1 VSGSGKAD
9 PNLFAR
15 AATLLSGNAPG
26 DADDS
31 DARSVLRELDY
42 TASGV
47 LAPGEAMGRMAANR
61 VQLLNVASRFAR
73 VFQLT
78 APEAPGLVCFGAE
91 FDPVIADSLHQGS
104 PMVGASGIGLSLQQ
118 AFQGCIGEGVEYL
131 SQLQTGTD
139 VLLAPG
145 IDDRSTGLGPL
156 ASGFVADLSK
166 RRAPP
171 DAGLSSYRATR
182 LIDGSGVLLPAD
194 ICLRRPPAQR
204 ELPPPFPLSIGS
216 AAGSSWE
223 AAVLHGLLELI
234 ERDAASLWWRGGR
247 RGRSIPPGGEA
258 DVTSKLLLWQLRH
271 TEAPSRRTWLLDI
284 TTDAGVPCVAAV
296 SCGADGFGLAFG
308 LAARPKLAAAAH
320 SAILEMCQIELA
332 LAVVVAKQRERGDAG
347 LNEADRVHLR
357 RSTTINADRCA
368 LLQPV
373 SEPTTYLDIA
383 TDGSGATSGLIV
395 RRLEQLGIETFCLD
409 LTRPHLAVP
418 VARLIAP
425 GLQLEPSGIVTA
437 RLADAIAQTGGGT
450 TYTGGVALM

>member
-1 VSGSGKAD
+1 VSGTGKAE

-15 AATLLSGNAPG
+15 AAALLSGNAPG
-26 DADDS
+26 DADDGEAS
-31 DARSVLRELDY
+31 SVLRELDY
-42 TASGV
+42 AASG
-47 LAPGEAMGRMAANR
+47 LSAQGEEIGHVAANR
-61 VQLLNVASRFAR
+61 VDLLNVASRFAR
-73 VFQLT
+73 VFQLAT
-78 APEAPGLVCFGAE
+78 PDAPGLVCFGAE
-91 FDPVIADSLHQGS
+91 FDPAIADSLHRGS
-104 PMVGASGIGLSLQQ
+104 PTVGVSGIGLSPQE

-166 RRAPP
+166 RRTPP

-182 LIDGSGVLLPAD
+182 LTDGSAVLLPAD

-204 ELPPPFPLSIGS
+204 ELPPPVPLSIGS
-216 AAGSSWE
+216 AAGSSWQ

-247 RGRSIPPGGEA
+247 RGRSIPPGDEA
-258 DVTSKLLLWQLRH
+258 DAMSKLLLRQLRH
-271 TEAPSRRTWLLDI
+271 TDAPSRRTWLLDI
-284 TTDAGVPCVAAV
+284 TTDVGVPSVAAV

-332 LAVVVAKQRERGDAG
+332 LAVVAAKQRERGDAG
-347 LNEADRVHLR
+347 LNETDRVHLR
-357 RSTTINADRCA
+357 RSTKINADRCA
-368 LLQPV
+368 LLQPI

-383 TDGSGATSGLIV
+383 TPDPGATSGLIV

-437 RLADAIAQTGGGT
+437 RLADVIAQTGGGT